1 MEGWLC
7 AHREI
12 LLKELSY
19 TVLKA
24 DELNMCKVGQA
35 VDYVE
40 IKQWSKPIVVL
51 SRVSSGSVDQSV
63 EGSLS
68 YSMSINVNNKWFCV
82 CEKKISWQRVVYFSL
97 QFIVHHE
104 GKPWKKC
111 KAGTEADVMEELWL
125 LAWSPWIV
133 QLALSYLPGPT
144 AHGRHHPQW
153 AGSYHSNH

>member
-40 IKQWSKPIVVL
+40 IKQWFKPIVVL

-68 YSMSINVNNKWFCV
+68 YSMSINVNNKHVLVLC
-82 CEKKISWQRVVYFSL
+82 L
-97 QFIVHHE
+97 
-104 GKPWKKC
+104 WKKNILT
-111 KAGTEADVMEELWL
+111 KGSLFQLTILGWSPLSGKTRQKHEPGKSGVKWMHAWSVAYL
-125 LAWSPWIV
+125 LACV
-133 QLALSYLPGPT
+133 QLSSSTLIWFRIPV
-144 AHGRHHPQW
+144 
-153 AGSYHSNH
+153 